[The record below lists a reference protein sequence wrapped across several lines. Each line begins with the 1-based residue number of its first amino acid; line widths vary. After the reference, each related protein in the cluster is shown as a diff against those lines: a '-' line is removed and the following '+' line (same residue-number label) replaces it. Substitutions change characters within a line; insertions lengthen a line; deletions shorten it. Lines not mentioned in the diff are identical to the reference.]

1 MAQPVWITPAGS
13 LGTIPEGV
21 FYQTPLQAF
30 EPELGET
37 VYFEVIA
44 GQLPSGIQVSATGL
58 LAGVPQAIASVQG
71 VPTEVSGDI
80 TSKFAVRA
88 YTRTTVNGVTVIN
101 RLADRTFSITVTGQD
116 TPEFLTPAGSLGSY
130 FDGTQITDLQIEYTD
145 TDPADNVVVKLVAGI
160 LPPGL
165 TVSATGLISGF
176 LQPNAVI
183 EATAGY
189 SRDGQGYDEYP
200 YDFATQSSSTNYEFT
215 LEVTDGK
222 ASNIR
227 NFSIFVYSQNTMT
240 ADNTEVTA
248 DNTFITA
255 DVTPVRTPILLNT
268 PGNIGTV
275 RNDNFFA
282 YKFNGLDLDGD
293 PISYAITAESMAGLP
308 PGLTLDPTTGWWYG
322 YIPNLGLTDRD
333 YEIGIRVF
341 KTNNPTV
348 ISEFYYFSLNI
359 VGALDTEVTWLT
371 DSDLGTIVNG
381 STSTLYVE
389 AVNRGGK
396 ELLYQLRSGSDSS
409 LPQGLQLLES
419 GEIAGRVSFNT
430 FAVDSGETT
439 FDVSTN
445 DLAITG
451 EDTKTTFDLKYTFTV
466 NAYSADGLISV
477 FKTFSVTVDREYN
490 EPYENLYIQAMPPQ
504 QDRSL
509 ISSFIQ
515 NSEIFPPSLIYR
527 YNDPNFGIAK
537 NVVYNHAFGLTAS
550 TIADYYSSLYENHYW
565 KNLVLGSI
573 ETAQA
578 LDDDGNVLYE
588 VVYSRVIDNLLNDQ
602 GQSVS
607 KEVRLPYPIN
617 EGDST
622 EVDVV
627 YPNSL
632 INMRDQVIDVVGQ
645 IANIL
650 PRWMIS
656 KQADGRVLGFTP
668 AWVIAYCKP
677 GKSGQVQYNIREQ
690 FGIQLN
696 KIDFEV
702 DRYELDRLLTK
713 NWDPVADSTVGA
725 WEPTPAATTFDIEP
739 HYQLPERNDSSF
751 VFDGGIDYAV
761 GDQIRILG
769 SQVGGQDGINDI
781 TLTVNTVD
789 SLGTIES
796 AFCQGFA
803 PLLTVGDTY
812 TNVIGTNITPGSIGS
827 GATWDIEVVGEDPTT
842 FDGNSLK
849 FIAPVDMY
857 SNTTDF
863 DKYLVFPKRT
873 ILG

>member
-21 FYQTPLQAF
+21 FYQTPLQAY

-44 GQLPSGIQVSATGL
+44 GQLPSGIQVSSNGL
-58 LAGVPQAIASVQG
+58 LAGIPQAIASVQG
-71 VPTEVSGDI
+71 VPTEVSNDI

-88 YTRTTVNGVTVIN
+88 YTRTTVNGATVIN

-116 TPEFLTPAGSLGSY
+116 TPEFLTPAGSIGSY

-145 TDPADNVVVKLVAGI
+145 TDPADNVVVRLIAGI

-165 TVSATGLISGF
+165 TISSTGLISGF
-176 LQPNAVI
+176 IQPNAVI

-200 YDFATQSSSTNYEFT
+200 FDFATQSSNTNYEFT

-227 NFSIFVYSQNTMT
+227 NFDIFVYSQNTMT
-240 ADNTEVTA
+240 ADNTDVTA

-268 PGNIGTV
+268 PGDIGTV

-293 PISYAITAESMAGLP
+293 SISYSITAESSAGLP
-308 PGLTLDPTTGWWYG
+308 PGLTLDPVTGWWYG
-322 YIPNLGLTDRD
+322 YIPNLGLTDLD
-333 YEIGIRVF
+333 YEIGVRVF
-341 KTNNPTV
+341 KTNEPTV
-348 ISEFYYFSLNI
+348 ISDYYYFSLNI
-359 VGALDTEVTWLT
+359 VGAVDTEVTWLT
-371 DSDLGTIVNG
+371 DSDLGIIVNG
-381 STSTLYVE
+381 ATSTLYVE

-396 ELLYQLRSGSDSS
+396 ELQYQLQSGSTSS

-419 GEIAGRVSFNT
+419 GEIAGRVSFDT
-430 FAVDSGETT
+430 FAVDGGETT
-439 FDVSTN
+439 FDVSSN
-445 DLAITG
+445 DLAIAG
-451 EDTKTTFDLKYTFTV
+451 EDTTTTFDLTYIFTV
-466 NAYSADGLISV
+466 NAYSVDGLISV
-477 FKTFSVTVDREYN
+477 FKTFTVTVDREYN
-490 EPYENLYIQAMPPQ
+490 EPYENLYVQCMPPQ

-509 ISSFIQ
+509 ISSFVQ
-515 NSEIFPPSLIYR
+515 NSEIFSPDLIYR
-527 YNDPNFGIAK
+527 YNDPNFGVAK
-537 NVVYNHAFGLTAS
+537 NVIYNHAFGLTAS
-550 TIADYYSSLYENHYW
+550 TLDDYYSSLYENHYW
-565 KNLVLGSI
+565 KTLVLGSI

-578 LDDDGNVLYE
+578 LDDDGNILYE
-588 VVYSRVIDNLLNDQ
+588 VVYSRVVDNLLNAQ

-607 KEVRLPYPIN
+607 KEVLLPYPIN

-622 EVDVV
+622 EIDTV

-656 KQADGRVLGFTP
+656 KQANGRVLGFTP

-677 GKSGQVQYNIREQ
+677 GKSKQVQYNIREQ
-690 FGIQLN
+690 FGVQLN

-713 NWDPVADSTVGA
+713 NWDPIADSTVGA
-725 WEPTPAATTFDIEP
+725 WEPAPAATTFDLDP

-761 GDQIRILG
+761 GDQIVILG
-769 SQVGGQDGINDI
+769 SQLGGVDSVNDV
-781 TLTVNTVD
+781 TLTVNAVD

-803 PLLTVGDTY
+803 PWLSVGDTY
-812 TNVIGTNITPGSIGS
+812 TNIVGTNITPGSIGS
-827 GATWDIEVVGEDPTT
+827 GASWDIEVVGQDPTT

>member
-30 EPELGET
+30 EPELNET

-44 GQLPSGIQVSATGL
+44 GQLPAGIQVASTGL

-88 YTRTTVNGVTVIN
+88 YTRTTVNGITVIN
-101 RLADRTFSITVTGQD
+101 RLADRTFSLTVTGQD
-116 TPEFLTPAGSLGSY
+116 TPEFLTPAGSLGDY
-130 FDGTQITDLQIEYTD
+130 FDGTQISDLQIEYTD
-145 TDPADNVVVKLVAGI
+145 TDPADSVVVRLVAGL

-165 TVSATGLISGF
+165 TITATGLISGF

-189 SRDGQGYDEYP
+189 ARDGQGYDEYP
-200 YDFATQSSSTNYEFT
+200 FDFATQSSSTNYEFT

-240 ADNTEVTA
+240 ADNTDITA

-268 PGNIGTV
+268 PGDIGTV

-293 PISYAITAESMAGLP
+293 PISYSITAESMAGLP
-308 PGLTLDPTTGWWYG
+308 PGLTLDPGTGYWYG

-333 YEIGIRVF
+333 YEVGIRVF

-348 ISEFYYFSLNI
+348 ISAYYYFSLNVI
-359 VGALDTEVTWLT
+359 GALDTEVTWLT
-371 DSDLGTIVNG
+371 DSDLGIIVNG

-396 ELLYQLRSGSDSS
+396 ELLYQLQSGSTSS

-419 GEIAGRVSFNT
+419 GEIAGRVSFDT

-445 DLAITG
+445 DLSISG
-451 EDTKTTFDLKYTFTV
+451 EDTATTFDLKYTFTV

-490 EPYENLYIQAMPPQ
+490 EPYENLYVQAMPPQ

-509 ISSFIQ
+509 ISSLIQ
-515 NSEIFPPSLIYR
+515 NSEIFPPALIYR
-527 YNDPNFGIAK
+527 YNDPNFGVAK

-565 KNLVLGSI
+565 KTLILGSI

-588 VVYSRVIDNLLNDQ
+588 VVYSRIIDNLLNDQ
-602 GQSVS
+602 GESVS
-607 KEVRLPYPIN
+607 KEVLLSYPIN

-622 EVDVV
+622 EINTV

-656 KQADGRVLGFTP
+656 KQANGRVLGFTP

-677 GKSGQVQYNIREQ
+677 GKGNQVQYNIREQ
-690 FGIQLN
+690 FGTQLN

-713 NWDPVADSTVGA
+713 NWDPIADSTVGA
-725 WEPTPAATTFDIEP
+725 WIPTPAATTFDIEP

-761 GDQIRILG
+761 GDQILILG
-769 SQVGGQDGINDI
+769 SQVGGEDGVNNI

-803 PLLTVGDTY
+803 PLLTVGDIY
-812 TNVIGTNITPGSIGS
+812 TNIAGTNITPGGTGS
-827 GATWDIEVVGEDPTT
+827 GATWDIEVVGEDSTI